1 MNKVHKD
8 MEQLE
13 MELMEVVKPLLQ
25 YEQIIKNL
33 MVFIINFQNE
43 IVINKDKDK
52 NIDRYKKM
60 DLKAL
65 IKQAQELTIETSKF
79 YNVLKGENNE

>member
-1 MNKVHKD
+1 MNKIHKD
-8 MEQLE
+8 IEQLE

-52 NIDRYKKM
+52 NIDKYKKM

-79 YNVLKGENNE
+79 YNDLKGEKNE

>member
-1 MNKVHKD
+1 MNKIHKD

-52 NIDRYKKM
+52 NIDKYKKM

-79 YNVLKGENNE
+79 YNELKGENNE

>member
-1 MNKVHKD
+1 MNKIHKD

-43 IVINKDKDK
+43 IFIYKDKDK
-52 NIDRYKKM
+52 NIDKYKKM

-79 YNVLKGENNE
+79 YNELKGEKNE

>member
-13 MELMEVVKPLLQ
+13 MELIEVVKPLLQ

>member
-8 MEQLE
+8 IEQLE

-52 NIDRYKKM
+52 NIDKYKKM

>member
-8 MEQLE
+8 IEQLE

-25 YEQIIKNL
+25 YEQIVKNL

-52 NIDRYKKM
+52 NIDKYKKM

-79 YNVLKGENNE
+79 YNELKGENNE

>member
-1 MNKVHKD
+1 MNKIHKD

-52 NIDRYKKM
+52 NIDKYKKM
-60 DLKAL
+60 NLKEL
-65 IKQAQELTIETSKF
+65 IQKAQELTIETSKF
-79 YNVLKGENNE
+79 YNELKGEKNE

>member
-8 MEQLE
+8 IEQLE
-13 MELMEVVKPLLQ
+13 MELMEVVNPLLQ
-25 YEQIIKNL
+25 YEQIVKNL

-52 NIDRYKKM
+52 NIDKYKKM

-79 YNVLKGENNE
+79 YNELKGENNE